1 MDYLQESTADEAV
14 LYFNG
19 AQLNGIE
26 IAVSRIDPNKINT
39 QESMVKKPRPSENS
53 LEHKKVVDT
62 DGRKQILNKDRNGAD
77 RGRDKKPIVSNH
89 GRDRTSS
96 WRHKEEVFLFLG
108 NGLIGK
114 AG

>member
-26 IAVSRIDPNKINT
+26 IAVSRIDLNKINT
-39 QESMVKKPRPSENS
+39 QKSIVRKRRPSENS
-53 LEHKKVVDT
+53 LEHKKKANT
-62 DGRKQILNKDRNGAD
+62 DRRKQSLNKDRNGAD
-77 RGRDKKPIVSNH
+77 RGRDKKPIVSSH

-96 WRHKEEVFLFLG
+96 WRHKEEVFFLV
-108 NGLIGK
+108 NDLIGK